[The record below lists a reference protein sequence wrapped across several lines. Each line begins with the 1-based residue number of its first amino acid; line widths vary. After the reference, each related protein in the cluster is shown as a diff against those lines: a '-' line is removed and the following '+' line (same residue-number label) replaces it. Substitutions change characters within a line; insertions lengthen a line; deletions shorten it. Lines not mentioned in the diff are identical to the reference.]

1 MIAASVFA
9 GVALTR
15 FRRSPTA
22 IMMGALSVAL
32 AARGLG
38 AHRRDDT
45 RAALAGPRGSHLREA
60 VTINQ
65 GPSVVYAYWRD
76 LTNLSRFMAHVDR
89 VDVLS
94 DTTSRWVVRGPLGP
108 VEWNAEIINDIPGE
122 LIAWRTQ
129 RGAGVASAG
138 SVRFKDAP
146 GGRGTEVT
154 VTLQVLS
161 ARRTTW
167 CVADCP
173 PGPRSGRPREGRP
186 APAEAGGRGEP
197 IRIGTGREE
206 PAVRVS
212 AGAPYGV
219 PAVPTPVCVSAGAS
233 NCARRTHARSI
244 SATLQACAMHPRA
257 WYGISASKISLTV
270 PTQASPR

>member
-154 VTLQVLS
+154 VTLQYS
-161 ARRTTW
+161 
-167 CVADCP
+167 P
-173 PGPRSGRPREGRP
+173 PGGRLGAWLTARLGHDP
-186 APAEAGGRGEP
+186 AALVRDDLRRLKQVVEASR
-197 IRIGTGREE
+197 
-206 PAVRVS
+206 
-212 AGAPYGV
+212 
-219 PAVPTPVCVSAGAS
+219 
-233 NCARRTHARSI
+233 
-244 SATLQACAMHPRA
+244 
-257 WYGISASKISLTV
+257 SASGPGERNL
-270 PTQASPR
+270 PFE